1 MVEGHVPRNA
11 ARARLP
17 INDRGNRIGIVQA
30 KGPQPAVIPM
40 IDDLGAPLIPHKTLF
55 ENPEA
60 LRPRLSPNGDWIA
73 WIAGVDGVMNVWLAP
88 RNDLTKR
95 RPLTRHTDRPIFVHW
110 FARTN
115 AHVLY
120 FKDTNGDENYNLW
133 CVSTAPDAEPRNL
146 TPYIAVR
153 ANVFGM
159 HHEDSNLIAVG
170 MNDRDAR
177 WHDLYIVDIFTG
189 ERRLVYEN
197 KDEIGSFILDRWLNL
212 RLATTTRDKG
222 GGSAIL
228 KWTGRFFEEV
238 VSIEADDVFGTEP
251 LHVNR
256 AGDAWFLR
264 SSVGRDKAV
273 ILRVDWT
280 TGTQSLVVEHD
291 KADVTNC
298 LIDPR
303 NEEVTAVSAEY
314 IDTEWIA
321 VESSTQRDLEML
333 DTEFD
338 GTIAIESQSDDNVL
352 WVVGASR
359 PDRPVSW
366 HLLDRRLG
374 KITPLFSARPRLEKV
389 ELASKQG
396 IVIKSRDGLDLIS
409 YLSLPTTVT
418 GVRPVRPLPMVLL
431 VHGGPWWRDSWD
443 FDRDV
448 QWLVNRNYAVLQV
461 NYRGSTGFGKAFTN
475 AGDREWGGKMHD
487 DLIDAVN
494 WSIAE
499 CIADP
504 QRIAICGASYGG
516 YAAFVGA
523 TFTPGVFCC
532 SVPVV
537 GITNLETMLA
547 DPPPYWA
554 SFYEQEC
561 HRIGDPR
568 TPEGVALLKAR
579 SPLNRAGDITKPM
592 LIGHGANDVRCK
604 VAESDQ
610 IVAAMTARD
619 IPVTYVV
626 YPDEGHGFA
635 RPENNIAFKAI
646 METFLARHL
655 GGRTEPVGD
664 DFKGSSHEFRAGDG
678 LLGSEQI
685 NR

>member
-1 MVEGHVPRNA
+1 
-11 ARARLP
+11 
-17 INDRGNRIGIVQA
+17 
-30 KGPQPAVIPM
+30 
-40 IDDLGAPLIPHKTLF
+40 
-55 ENPEA
+55 
-60 LRPRLSPNGDWIA
+60 
-73 WIAGVDGVMNVWLAP
+73 
-88 RNDLTKR
+88 
-95 RPLTRHTDRPIFVHW
+95 
-110 FARTN
+110 
-115 AHVLY
+115 
-120 FKDTNGDENYNLW
+120 
-133 CVSTAPDAEPRNL
+133 
-146 TPYIAVR
+146 
-153 ANVFGM
+153 M
-159 HHEDSNLIAVG
+159 HHDDPYLIAVG

-177 WHDLYIVDIFTG
+177 WHDLYLVDLRTG

-197 KDEIGSFILDRWLNL
+197 KDDIASFILDSQLDL
-212 RLATTTRDKG
+212 RVATTTRNKG
-222 GGSAIL
+222 RGSAIL
-228 KWTGRFFEEV
+228 KWAGDAFEEIM
-238 VSIEADDVFGTEP
+238 SIEADDVLSTEP

-264 SSVGRDKAV
+264 SSVGRDIAA
-273 ILRVDWT
+273 ILRVDWI
-280 TGTQSLVVEHD
+280 TGDKSLVARNE
-291 KADVTNC
+291 KADITAC
-298 LIDPR
+298 LTDPR
-303 NEEVTAVSAEY
+303 TNEVTAVSAEY
-314 IDTEWIA
+314 MRTKWIA
-321 VESSTQRDLEML
+321 IDADVERDLAML
-333 DTEFD
+333 EREFD
-338 GTIAIESQSDDNVL
+338 GTISIESQSDDDTL
-352 WVVGASR
+352 WVVAASR
-359 PDRPVSW
+359 PDRPLAW

-389 ELASKQG
+389 KLASMHG
-396 IVIKSRDGLDLIS
+396 IVIKSRDDLDLVS

-499 CIADP
+499 GIADP

-579 SPLNRAGDITKPM
+579 SPLYRAGDITKPM

-610 IVAAMTARD
+610 IVAAVTARD

-635 RPENNIAFKAI
+635 RPENNIAFKAV
-646 METFLARHL
+646 MEAFLAHHL
-655 GGRTEPVGD
+655 GGRAEPIGD
-664 DFKGSSHEFRAGDG
+664 DFKGSSHEFRAGDELFG
-678 LLGSEQI
+678 PEQI